1 MNFQTPVDLTVNIA
15 LLIINT
21 SYKIRWPLHT
31 LCKYKYYIYRQTDRQ
46 TDRQFI
52 QTYTYSTSS
61 QHKLYNEICHV
72 YLHICEIKN
81 EQISVSLTVTIK
93 RKISYTLID
102 SHAHT
107 RARTHTRPH
116 ARTRTHTRSRTQTHA
131 YTIHA
136 HIHIHS
142 KHEMYWIHVSGY
154 IK

>member
-1 MNFQTPVDLTVNIA
+1 MWTYCNRFFFSQIYLKTSLATPIHPK
-15 LLIINT
+15 IKT
-21 SYKIRWPLHT
+21 SRYGVLM
-31 LCKYKYYIYRQTDRQ
+31 

-61 QHKLYNEICHV
+61 QHKLHNEICHV

-107 RARTHTRPH
+107 RARKHTHVH
-116 ARTRTHTRSRTQTHA
+116 ARKLTHPRIHNSCTHA
-131 YTIHA
+131 YT
-136 HIHIHS
+136 
-142 KHEMYWIHVSGY
+142 
-154 IK
+154 